1 MPQFRARVDLITTD
15 VIVRDGTGQF
25 VADLKKGEFEVLEDG
40 VKQEIASVELVHGG
54 RTYNLQAPPPPPPQ
68 EGIILPPARPKND
81 AAGRI
86 FLFFVD
92 DLHMNFRDTPRIRQ
106 LFKKMSTM
114 LVHEG
119 DMFGIV
125 STGTSS
131 IAVDMTYD
139 RKRMDEAI
147 NKISGSA
154 LKPSEIIEAPQ
165 GSEGPSELRYR
176 VHVAF
181 STAYDIVKNLE
192 KVQNRRKAVIFVS
205 NGYDMNPFEG
215 ARYADPNLVG
225 MKNTNAQRMK
235 DMGVEYDPF
244 SRQNN
249 EFADADLI
257 RELSELT
264 RAANRAN
271 ATFYTIDPRGLVA
284 GADIDEEVDPTEWN
298 NYVRKSQDS
307 LRVIAEQTGGFAAI
321 NQNDFDKALKRIDA
335 ESSDYYVLGYYSSNP
350 DVMKRTRQI
359 VVKASRPNLD
369 IWSRKSVLAKA
380 AARAEGD

>member
-147 NKISGSA
+147 NKIS
-154 LKPSEIIEAPQ
+154 
-165 GSEGPSELRYR
+165 
-176 VHVAF
+176 
-181 STAYDIVKNLE
+181 
-192 KVQNRRKAVIFVS
+192 
-205 NGYDMNPFEG
+205 
-215 ARYADPNLVG
+215 
-225 MKNTNAQRMK
+225 
-235 DMGVEYDPF
+235 
-244 SRQNN
+244 
-249 EFADADLI
+249 
-257 RELSELT
+257 
-264 RAANRAN
+264 
-271 ATFYTIDPRGLVA
+271 
-284 GADIDEEVDPTEWN
+284 
-298 NYVRKSQDS
+298 
-307 LRVIAEQTGGFAAI
+307 
-321 NQNDFDKALKRIDA
+321 
-335 ESSDYYVLGYYSSNP
+335 
-350 DVMKRTRQI
+350 
-359 VVKASRPNLD
+359 
-369 IWSRKSVLAKA
+369 A
-380 AARAEGD
+380 AAH